1 MKKKILLV
9 EDHPANIEMLRMGLE
24 FLGYAVTVAENGK
37 EAVEMAAVELPDLIV
52 MDILLPNL
60 SGLEAASRIRSNP
73 KTKSIPILAATA
85 LAMPGDM
92 EKCLESGCDAYIAKP
107 FTPKQLAAA
116 IEKLLKDHSEPS

>member
-1 MKKKILLV
+1 MKRKILLV

-24 FLGYAVTVAENGK
+24 FLGYTVTVAEDGE
-37 EAVEMAAVELPDLIV
+37 EAVEMAASEPADLIV
-52 MDILLPNL
+52 MDILLPKV
-60 SGLEAASRIRSNP
+60 SGLEAVSRIRSNP

-92 EKCLESGCDAYIAKP
+92 EKCLESGCDAYLAKP

-116 IEKLLKDHSEPS
+116 IEKLLKDRSESS

>member
-1 MKKKILLV
+1 MKRKILLV

-24 FLGYAVTVAENGK
+24 FLGYTIAVAEDGK
-37 EAVEMAAVELPDLIV
+37 AAVEMAASELPDIIV
-52 MDILLPNL
+52 MDILLPKM
-60 SGLEAASRIRSNP
+60 SGLEAVSWIRSNP
-73 KTKSIPILAATA
+73 KTNSIPILAATA

-116 IEKLLKDHSEPS
+116 IEKLLKDHSEKS

>member
-1 MKKKILLV
+1 MKRKILLV

-37 EAVEMAAVELPDLIV
+37 EAIEMAASNLPDLIV
-52 MDILLPNL
+52 MDILLPKV
-60 SGLEAASRIRSNP
+60 SGLEAASKIRSNP

-85 LAMPGDM
+85 LAMPGDR
-92 EKCLESGCDAYIAKP
+92 EKCLEGGCDAYIAKP

-116 IEKLLKDHSEPS
+116 IEKLLKDQSKPS

>member
-1 MKKKILLV
+1 MKRKILLV

-24 FLGYAVTVAENGK
+24 FLGYTIAVAEDGK
-37 EAVEMAAVELPDLIV
+37 VAVEMAASELPDIIV
-52 MDILLPNL
+52 MDILLPKM
-60 SGLEAASRIRSNP
+60 SGLEAVSWIRSNP
-73 KTKSIPILAATA
+73 KTNSIPILAATA

-116 IEKLLKDHSEPS
+116 IEKLLKDHSEKS

>member
-24 FLGYAVTVAENGK
+24 FLGYAVAVAENGK
-37 EAVEMAAVELPDLIV
+37 EAVEMAAAELPDLIV

-60 SGLEAASRIRSNP
+60 NGLEAASRIRSNP